1 MKYLVL
7 IPDGMADEKIE
18 ALGNKTPMEAADKP
32 TTDML
37 AARATV
43 GTVSNVPNGMVPE
56 SDTANMAI
64 LSFDPKVYSKGRSP
78 LEAMSMGLTMEP
90 DHVAYRC
97 NIVTLSD
104 EGEYDEK
111 IMLDHS
117 ADEITTAEADE
128 LIGALD
134 AALGNDIL
142 RFYTGVSYRH
152 CILWHGGN
160 DKYNFM
166 RPHDILGQCI
176 KEHLPHGEDGK
187 VFYDLMRK
195 SWDILNN
202 HPVNEA
208 RRARGLRPA
217 NSIWLWS
224 PGKKPAL
231 PSFKEKWGERE
242 LKDYWRFSNTISSLM
257 DNSNGMDS
265 TMTDSIEVGEEYAMS
280 DSTMV
285 DGNTET
291 ETANDSLSTDPTTRE
306 YYIQQIPTTDE
317 EKAAAHKALS
327 DALFEAGVRF
337 KDDVSDKR
345 LTLSYLE
352 RVVNEYPEFERLA
365 DTYYQLFL
373 ACSRWEESEKAEHYK
388 NLLIAGYPD
397 STITR
402 RIQEPD
408 FFESAATRKH
418 KEDSIYVKA
427 YAHYTK

>member
-7 IPDGMADEKIE
+7 VPDGMADEKIE

-128 LIGALD
+128 LIKALD
-134 AALGNDIL
+134 ERLGNEIL

-152 CILWHGGN
+152 CILWENGC
-160 DKYNFM
+160 DTYNFN
-166 RPHDILGQCI
+166 RPHDILGQSI
-176 KEHLPHGEDGK
+176 KEYLPSGPDGK
-187 VFYDLMRK
+187 VFYDLMRA
-195 SWDILNN
+195 SWDILEH

-231 PSFKEKWGERE
+231 PSFKDKWGLDGAVISAVDLIKGIGLCAGMKSIDVEGATGNYKTNYEGKANAAISAFESGADYVYVHVEGPDECGHRAETENKVKAVE
-242 LKDYWRFSNTISSLM
+242 LIDQKILAPVYEYLKNCGEDYKIMVLPDHPTPVRLRTHTIDPVPFMIYSSVKDSDGVSHFCEESARSTGLYIKDGYTLM
-257 DNSNGMDS
+257 DQL
-265 TMTDSIEVGEEYAMS
+265 
-280 DSTMV
+280 
-285 DGNTET
+285 TE
-291 ETANDSLSTDPTTRE
+291 
-306 YYIQQIPTTDE
+306 
-317 EKAAAHKALS
+317 K
-327 DALFEAGVRF
+327 
-337 KDDVSDKR
+337 
-345 LTLSYLE
+345 
-352 RVVNEYPEFERLA
+352 
-365 DTYYQLFL
+365 
-373 ACSRWEESEKAEHYK
+373 
-388 NLLIAGYPD
+388 
-397 STITR
+397 
-402 RIQEPD
+402 
-408 FFESAATRKH
+408 
-418 KEDSIYVKA
+418 
-427 YAHYTK
+427 

>member
-43 GTVSNVPNGMVPE
+43 GTVSNVPAGMVPE

-128 LIGALD
+128 LIKALD

-187 VFYDLMRK
+187 VFYELMRK
-195 SWDILNN
+195 SWDILNH

-231 PSFKEKWGERE
+231 PSFKEKWG
-242 LKDYWRFSNTISSLM
+242 L
-257 DNSNGMDS
+257 
-265 TMTDSIEVGEEYAMS
+265 
-280 DSTMV
+280 
-285 DGNTET
+285 
-291 ETANDSLSTDPTTRE
+291 
-306 YYIQQIPTTDE
+306 
-317 EKAAAHKALS
+317 KAAVISAVDLIKGIGICAEMTSIDVEGATGNVHTNYDGKAEAAINAFKDGYEYVYVHVEGPDECGHRAEADNKVLS
-327 DALFEAGVRF
+327 VELIDKKILKPVYEYLAASGEDFKIMILPDHPTPVRLRTHTIDPVPFMIYSSTEDNAGVTCF
-337 KDDVSDKR
+337 
-345 LTLSYLE
+345 T
-352 RVVNEYPEFERLA
+352 
-365 DTYYQLFL
+365 
-373 ACSRWEESEKAEHYK
+373 EESARATGLYIESGYTLME
-388 NLLIAGYPD
+388 LL
-397 STITR
+397 T
-402 RIQEPD
+402 Q
-408 FFESAATRKH
+408 K
-418 KEDSIYVKA
+418 
-427 YAHYTK
+427 

>member
-18 ALGNKTPMEAADKP
+18 ALGNKTLMEAADKP

-37 AARATV
+37 AARAIV
-43 GTVSNVPNGMVPE
+43 GTVSNVPEGMVPE

-78 LEAMSMGLTMEP
+78 LEAMSMGLTMEE

-160 DKYNFM
+160 DKYSFM

-187 VFYDLMRK
+187 VFYELMRK
-195 SWDILNN
+195 SWDILNH

-231 PSFKEKWGERE
+231 PSFKEKWG
-242 LKDYWRFSNTISSLM
+242 L
-257 DNSNGMDS
+257 
-265 TMTDSIEVGEEYAMS
+265 
-280 DSTMV
+280 
-285 DGNTET
+285 
-291 ETANDSLSTDPTTRE
+291 
-306 YYIQQIPTTDE
+306 
-317 EKAAAHKALS
+317 KAAVISAVDLIKGIGICAEMTSIDVEGATGNVHTNYDGKA
-327 DALFEAGVRF
+327 EAAINAF
-337 KDDVSDKR
+337 KDGYEYVYVHVEGPDECGHRAETDNKVLAVELIDKKILKPVYEYLAASGEDFKIMILPDHPTPVR
-345 LTLSYLE
+345 LRT
-352 RVVNEYPEFERLA
+352 
-365 DTYYQLFL
+365 
-373 ACSRWEESEKAEHYK
+373 H
-388 NLLIAGYPD
+388 
-397 STITR
+397 TIDPVPFM
-402 RIQEPD
+402 IY
-408 FFESAATRKH
+408 SS
-418 KEDSIYVKA
+418 KEDKSGVACFTEDSALGTGLYIPA
-427 YAHYTK
+427 CHTLMELLT

>member
-7 IPDGMADEKIE
+7 VPDGMADEKIE
-18 ALGNKTPMEAADKP
+18 ALGNKTPMEAADKKMMD
-32 TTDML
+32 TL
-37 AARATV
+37 AECSTV
-43 GTVSNVPNGMVPE
+43 GTVSNVPEGMVPE

-78 LEAMSMGLTMEP
+78 LEAMSMGLQMEP

-128 LIGALD
+128 LIKALD

-176 KEHLPHGEDGK
+176 KDYLPHGEDGK
-187 VFYDLMRK
+187 VFYDLMRA
-195 SWDILNN
+195 SWDILNH
-202 HPVNEA
+202 HPVNEN

-231 PSFKEKWGERE
+231 PSFKEKWG
-242 LKDYWRFSNTISSLM
+242 LDAAVISAVDLIKGIGICA
-257 DNSNGMDS
+257 GMKSIDVEGA
-265 TMTDSIEVGEEYAMS
+265 TGNVRTNYEGKANAAIKAFEDGCEYVYIHVEAPDECGHRAETENKVLSIELIDKKILSPVYQYLKNSGE
-280 DSTMV
+280 DFKIMV
-285 DGNTET
+285 LPDH
-291 ETANDSLSTDPTTRE
+291 PTPVRLRTHTIE
-306 YYIQQIPTTDE
+306 PVPFFIYSSK
-317 EKAAAHKALS
+317 EKK
-327 DALFEAGVRF
+327 AGVSHF
-337 KDDVSDKR
+337 TEATAAETG
-345 LTLSYLE
+345 LYLPYGYKLME
-352 RVVNEYPEFERLA
+352 L
-365 DTYYQLFL
+365 LL
-373 ACSRWEESEKAEHYK
+373 EK
-388 NLLIAGYPD
+388 
-397 STITR
+397 
-402 RIQEPD
+402 
-408 FFESAATRKH
+408 
-418 KEDSIYVKA
+418 
-427 YAHYTK
+427 

>member
-7 IPDGMADEKIE
+7 IPDGMADEKIPS
-18 ALGNKTPMEAADKP
+18 LGNKTPMEAADKE
-32 TTDML
+32 TTDHL
-37 AARATV
+37 SARATV
-43 GTVSNVPNGMVPE
+43 GTVSNVPSGMVPE

-78 LEAMSMGLTMEP
+78 LEAMSMGLNMEE

-117 ADEITTAEADE
+117 ADEITTEEADE
-128 LIGALD
+128 LIKALD

-176 KEHLPHGEDGK
+176 KEYLPHGEDGK
-187 VFYDLMRK
+187 VFYELMRK
-195 SWDILNN
+195 SWDILDH

-231 PSFKEKWGERE
+231 PSFKEKWG
-242 LKDYWRFSNTISSLM
+242 LKAAVISAVDLIKGIGICAEMTSI
-257 DNSNGMDS
+257 DVEGATGNVHTNYDGKANAAIKAFQNGYEYVYIHVEAPDECGHRAE
-265 TMTDSIEVGEEYAMS
+265 TENKVLSIELIDKKILKPVYQYLKGCGEDYKIMILPDHPTPVRLRTHTIDPVPFLIYSSKDEKVGVSRFTEENAEGTGLYIPSGYKLMELL
-280 DSTMV
+280 
-285 DGNTET
+285 TE
-291 ETANDSLSTDPTTRE
+291 N
-306 YYIQQIPTTDE
+306 
-317 EKAAAHKALS
+317 
-327 DALFEAGVRF
+327 
-337 KDDVSDKR
+337 
-345 LTLSYLE
+345 
-352 RVVNEYPEFERLA
+352 
-365 DTYYQLFL
+365 
-373 ACSRWEESEKAEHYK
+373 
-388 NLLIAGYPD
+388 
-397 STITR
+397 
-402 RIQEPD
+402 
-408 FFESAATRKH
+408 
-418 KEDSIYVKA
+418 
-427 YAHYTK
+427 

>member
-18 ALGNKTPMEAADKP
+18 ALDNKTPMEAADKP

-37 AARATV
+37 AAKSVV
-43 GTVSNVPNGMVPE
+43 GTVSNVPSGMVPE

-111 IMLDHS
+111 IMIDHS

-128 LIGALD
+128 LIKSLD
-134 AALGNDIL
+134 EALGNDIL

-176 KEHLPHGEDGK
+176 KDHLPSGDDGK

-195 SWDILNN
+195 SWDILNH

-231 PSFKEKWGERE
+231 PSFKEKWGLKAAVISAVDLIKGIGICAEMTSIDVEGATGNVHTNYSGKAEAAINAFKDGYEYVYVHVEGPDECGHRAEAENKVLSVE
-242 LKDYWRFSNTISSLM
+242 LIDKKILKPVYEYLAASGEDFKIMILPDHPTPVRLRTHTIDPVPFMIYSSSEDAAGVPCFTEESARKTGLYIESGYTLM
-257 DNSNGMDS
+257 D
-265 TMTDSIEVGEEYAMS
+265 
-280 DSTMV
+280 
-285 DGNTET
+285 
-291 ETANDSLSTDPTTRE
+291 
-306 YYIQQIPTTDE
+306 
-317 EKAAAHKALS
+317 
-327 DALFEAGVRF
+327 
-337 KDDVSDKR
+337 R
-345 LTLSYLE
+345 LT
-352 RVVNEYPEFERLA
+352 
-365 DTYYQLFL
+365 Q
-373 ACSRWEESEKAEHYK
+373 K
-388 NLLIAGYPD
+388 
-397 STITR
+397 
-402 RIQEPD
+402 
-408 FFESAATRKH
+408 
-418 KEDSIYVKA
+418 
-427 YAHYTK
+427 